1 VITLDTA
8 IAIDL
13 IVRERNDK
21 LGQINRRRA
30 RRAIRR

>member
-13 IVRERNDK
+13 IVREQQEK
-21 LGQINRRRA
+21 LDPTGRRRA
-30 RRAIRR
+30 RRPIRR